1 MESLRMIE
9 QRQRTQAARALFPRL
24 QFIGGASGQPCPATM
39 RTLQRLLRARA
50 VVNRAIIP
58 RVSFLEARRLSK
70 TYRNAEVPVE
80 VFRDLTM
87 EVERGEMLA
96 IVGPSGIGKS
106 TLLHLLGGLDRPDGG
121 EIRVADRDL
130 TSMSND
136 ELARFRNRNVGFVF
150 QFHHLL
156 PEFSAEENV
165 AMPGW
170 IGKLPAGEAL
180 RKASALLAELGL
192 EARRRHFPNQLSGGE
207 QQRVAIARA
216 LLTDPQL
223 FLADEPTGNLDLE
236 TSERVFEL
244 MRECHRKRGLTS
256 VIVTHNPELAGRCD
270 RVMEMKQR

>member
-1 MESLRMIE
+1 M
-9 QRQRTQAARALFPRL
+9 P
-24 QFIGGASGQPCPATM
+24 
-39 RTLQRLLRARA
+39 
-50 VVNRAIIP
+50 
-58 RVSFLEARRLSK
+58 FLEARNLSK

-80 VFRDLTM
+80 VLRGIDVA
-87 EVERGEMLA
+87 VEKGEMLA

-121 EIRVADRDL
+121 SVRVDDRDL

-170 IGKLPAGEAL
+170 IGRIPMGEAL
-180 RKASALLAELGL
+180 KKAAALLSELGL

-216 LLTDPQL
+216 LLTDPLL

-236 TSERVFEL
+236 TSQRVFEM
-244 MRECHRKRGLTS
+244 MRECHVKRGLTS
-256 VIVTHNPELAGRCD
+256 VMVTHNPELAARCD
-270 RVMEMKQR
+270 RVLEMKQR